1 MRFQKKSKN
10 FKKNYFKF
18 RNKSECRKRVRKSEI
33 VACKIRRLQVG
44 DNSIGQRTTDIFQI
58 IRKDVNQSTCNARSC
73 NAIDSISIAVDRT
86 SLTRKTKYH
95 ACSNIREL
103 LSRNTNIC
111 SLCTLFVLSSAR
123 RAVELGFRVARASQ
137 SEALSVRVTKLGNER
152 ERERER
158 ISILSVDRQAKR
170 NSCD

>member
-95 ACSNIREL
+95 ACSNIASFYLEIQTSVPFVLSLYSRQLAELWNLDSVSREL
-103 LSRNTNIC
+103 LKARHCPCESRNLET
-111 SLCTLFVLSSAR
+111 
-123 RAVELGFRVARASQ
+123 
-137 SEALSVRVTKLGNER
+137 R

-158 ISILSVDRQAKR
+158 GFQFYP
-170 NSCD
+170 